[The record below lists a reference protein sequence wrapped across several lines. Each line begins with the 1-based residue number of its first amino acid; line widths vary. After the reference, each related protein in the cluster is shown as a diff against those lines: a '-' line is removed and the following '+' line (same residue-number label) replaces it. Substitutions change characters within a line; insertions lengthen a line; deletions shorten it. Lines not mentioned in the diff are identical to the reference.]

1 MGLAWGSQI
10 PSEDGDASLSKMS
23 TKISARAVPTRNTTR
38 PKWTQKGEPQMRL
51 AEQLIG
57 VVNWSSY
64 QLANTD
70 AGELGSLLHRVLES
84 HDGDEAVQ
92 LWKDHIENQVFI
104 QNSIFS
110 SAEPTID
117 VLIASLLDE
126 RPEHVRGQVIELM
139 FFLLNAES
147 LEDPDLA
154 RRCHERARMGLWVIL
169 KETRFPHN
177 ENVQDLLLYI
187 LKILDPDRKVQAL
200 TWLDLKWS

>member
-10 PSEDGDASLSKMS
+10 PSEDGDASLSTMS
-23 TKISARAVPTRNTTR
+23 TKISARAVLTRNTTR
-38 PKWTQKGEPQMRL
+38 PKWTQKGETQMRL

-84 HDGDEAVQ
+84 RDYDEADQ
-92 LWKDHIENQVFI
+92 LWEDHIENEVFV
-104 QNSIFS
+104 QNTIFS

-117 VLIASLLDE
+117 ILLAALIDE
-126 RPEHVRGQVIELM
+126 RPEHVRVQIIQLM
-139 FFLLNAES
+139 FFLLNAS
-147 LEDPDLA
+147 SMDDSDLD
-154 RRCHERARMGLWVIL
+154 RRCHERARMGLWLVL
-169 KETRFPHN
+169 KEAKLS
-177 ENVQDLLLYI
+177 NVKFVRDYALEI
-187 LKILDPDRKVQAL
+187 LQILDPERQVQAL